1 MINILFVCQNNQLR
15 SKMAENFFK
24 QFNKNPSHSARSAG
38 ILAGNL
44 INRDL
49 VRWADRMIVVADN
62 VSPSMIEEKYGKKA
76 EVWGVSSNDKDLYRE
91 IENRVRNLMNI
102 LNNTFTPS

>member
-1 MINILFVCQNNQLR
+1 MTNILFVCRNNQLR
-15 SKMAENFFK
+15 SKMAENFFREMS
-24 QFNKNPSHSARSAG
+24 KNPENSARSAG

-49 VRWADRMIVVADN
+49 VRWADRIIVVADN
-62 VSPSMIEEKYGKKA
+62 VSPSMIEEKYGKKV

-91 IENRVRNLMNI
+91 IENMVKI
-102 LNNTFTPS
+102 LLGAIR